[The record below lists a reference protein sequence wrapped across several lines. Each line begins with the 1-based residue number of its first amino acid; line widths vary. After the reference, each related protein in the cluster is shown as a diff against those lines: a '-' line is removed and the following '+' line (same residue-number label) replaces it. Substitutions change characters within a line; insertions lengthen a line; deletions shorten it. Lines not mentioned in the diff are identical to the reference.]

1 MSDSYNQQSQ
11 YGGYQGQP
19 QGQGYGHEQNNQQIY
34 GQQAAPY
41 GQQSNQS
48 GQEGYQHQQQYGQQ
62 QQQ

>member
-1 MSDSYNQQSQ
+1 MSDSYNQQYQ

-19 QGQGYGHEQNNQQIY
+19 QGQGYGYEQNNQQAY

-41 GQQSNQS
+41 GQQPNQY
-48 GQEGYQHQQQYGQQ
+48 GQEGQQ

>member
-1 MSDSYNQQSQ
+1 MSDPYNQQSQ

-19 QGQGYGHEQNNQQIY
+19 QGQGYGHEQNNQQAY

-41 GQQSNQS
+41 GQQPQY
-48 GQEGYQHQQQYGQQ
+48 GQEGYQHQQQHGQQ